1 MPSSA
6 LASGGLLEDVLIPF
20 TNAVMEAN
28 VETAKTLAPEAGM
41 PEALRDLSS
50 LGVRL
55 ACVSNAFMGADVL
68 NRIMEERGL
77 GRHLELTISSCETGI
92 RKPDARI
99 YQAALDA
106 MRTTGP
112 ETIFVGDRIDADVE
126 GPSKLGM
133 RTVLTQQYRA
143 EDPTNAPVKP
153 NAVISHARAPRCRR
167 KDDQGSVM
175 SLTRI
180 GHFQAKPDK
189 AEALRAQFESILPH
203 IRLSEGCESAHLLES
218 QEDPPLRGHRGLGLR
233 RSPQSVLQERGPGA
247 GTGNPDNAGR
257 RAIRRVLR
265 GHCQTEEAGK
275 RPASSLKADD

>member
-1 MPSSA
+1 
-6 LASGGLLEDVLIPF
+6 
-20 TNAVMEAN
+20 MEAS

-106 MRTTGP
+106 MRTTGL
-112 ETIFVGDRIDADVE
+112 ETVFVGDRIDADVE
-126 GPSKLGM
+126 GPAKLGM

-143 EDPTNAPVKP
+143 EDPNIAPVKP
-153 NAVISHARAPRCRR
+153 DAVITHLRELP
-167 KDDQGSVM
+167 GVVEGM
-175 SLTRI
+175 I
-180 GHFQAKPDK
+180 K
-189 AEALRAQFESILPH
+189 A
-203 IRLSEGCESAHLLES
+203 
-218 QEDPPLRGHRGLGLR
+218 
-233 RSPQSVLQERGPGA
+233 
-247 GTGNPDNAGR
+247 
-257 RAIRRVLR
+257 
-265 GHCQTEEAGK
+265 
-275 RPASSLKADD
+275 AS